1 MPFLLALVA
10 IAAGLYFWTL
20 RARNAAEAAR
30 ELGDMAA
37 DVMSA
42 ARRFGFRRRAN
53 IHPVDS
59 IDDASVAM
67 GALTVALA
75 ELGPPPSD
83 ASRKAHLIALQAELD
98 MPLARAQELLILG
111 HWLVN
116 ECNGPDPAIARMGKR
131 VRSLAADDGLDG
143 VLRIFKPV
151 AEASAGLSEAQRDAL
166 ADLARLFGRK

>member
-75 ELGPPPSD
+75 ELGISAD
-83 ASRKAHLIALQAELD
+83 VDFRI
-98 MPLARAQELLILG
+98 
-111 HWLVN
+111 
-116 ECNGPDPAIARMGKR
+116 RMR
-131 VRSLAADDGLDG
+131 
-143 VLRIFKPV
+143 
-151 AEASAGLSEAQRDAL
+151 
-166 ADLARLFGRK
+166 